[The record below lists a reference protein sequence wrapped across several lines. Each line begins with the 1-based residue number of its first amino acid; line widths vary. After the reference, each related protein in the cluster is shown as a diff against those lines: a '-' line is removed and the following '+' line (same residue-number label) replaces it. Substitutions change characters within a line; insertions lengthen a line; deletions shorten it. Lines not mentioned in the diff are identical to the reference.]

1 MMENSPAQ
9 QCIPLSAAILFA
21 YAEPTD
27 LSSSGW
33 LLILECCGVI
43 LGVAV
48 LAIVPM
54 AIAALRWH
62 RQREIVDTIALWW
75 GLAAAGSA
83 VWLTIAEF
91 NWKREWLLRV
101 MTGYLNP
108 RDTTG
113 APPWPW
119 TLWTILAIVYGAL
132 LLFTLATGMRVR
144 PPAASAPGDALDI
157 GVKRR

>member
-1 MMENSPAQ
+1 MQSSPAQ
-9 QCIPLSAAILFA
+9 SCILMSAAILFA

-43 LGVAV
+43 LGVTG

-54 AIAALRWH
+54 VIAALRRH
-62 RQREIVDTIALWW
+62 RQREIVNTIAFGW
-75 GLAAAGSA
+75 GLAAGGRT

-91 NWKREWLLRV
+91 NWKKEWLLRV

-132 LLFTLATGMRVR
+132 LVFTLA
-144 PPAASAPGDALDI
+144 PGLQHSVSTQSGSDS
-157 GVKRR
+157 V